1 MKTAFLCECKKIKG
15 RLASILSAALALL
28 LLWSAYIMLHGDNSD
43 IRGFEY
49 TYMTTSFITLNSIFL
64 PTLISVAASRLMD
77 VENKGNTYKLLCTLQ
92 PKAGILNAKLLLAA
106 LSFLLFLA
114 LEWIG
119 IFVLGQLGQ
128 FTQAF
133 PFREY
138 VLLFGAAFLTT
149 LLLLLF
155 QLSLSLRLENQL
167 YPLFIGLLGSFA
179 SVFSMFIPL
188 DSPLLNLIPWSYFG
202 LGATSLIHYDRS
214 AGRIFCTPLAL
225 RPAGWLM
232 LCLFL
237 ISAYALLRRSF
248 LRKDV

>member
-1 MKTAFLCECKKIKG
+1 MMKSFLCECKKMKWKLISV
-15 RLASILSAALALL
+15 LFAALILL
-28 LLWSAYIMLHGDNSD
+28 LAWSAYAMLHGDNRD

-49 TYMTTSFITLNSIFL
+49 TYMTTSFVTLNSLFL

-92 PKAGILNAKLLLAA
+92 LKSSILNAKLLLAA
-106 LSFLLFLA
+106 LCFLLFFA
-114 LEWIG
+114 MEWGG
-119 IFVLGQLGQ
+119 IFVIGHLGH
-128 FTQAF
+128 FTETF
-133 PFREY
+133 PFRDY
-138 VLLFGAAFLTT
+138 ALLFGAAFATT

-155 QLSLSLRLENQL
+155 QLFLSLRLENQL

-179 SVFSMFIPL
+179 AVFSMFIPL
-188 DSPLLNLIPWSYFG
+188 ESPLLIFVPWSFFL
-202 LGATSLIHYDRS
+202 LGATSQVDYDKT
-214 AGRIFCTPLAL
+214 ADRIFCTPISM

-237 ISAYALLRRSF
+237 ILAYIMLRRSF